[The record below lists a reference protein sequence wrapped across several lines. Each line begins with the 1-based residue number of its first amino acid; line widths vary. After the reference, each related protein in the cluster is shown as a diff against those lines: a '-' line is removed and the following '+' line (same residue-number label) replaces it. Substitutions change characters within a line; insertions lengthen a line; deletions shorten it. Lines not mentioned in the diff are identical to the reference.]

1 MGEISGSPLG
11 RRGRCIVA
19 KGKGKREAAPD
30 DSGNKG
36 GRPTLFR
43 KEFIAQVGKLA
54 QLGALEK
61 QIAEFFEVSEETIT
75 YWKRKYPEFLR
86 SLRGGRIIADAEIAY
101 ALYHRAKG
109 YRVKATKIFC
119 SDKGGVTK
127 VPYTEV
133 YPPDT
138 PAIKFWLTNRVP
150 KLWRDKVDVEH
161 KVTEQLAA
169 RLAAA
174 RKRVKKSP
182 GGGEEE

>member
-1 MGEISGSPLG
+1 MAK
-11 RRGRCIVA
+11 V
-19 KGKGKREAAPD
+19 KGKPQEEKGKTM
-30 DSGNKG
+30 
-36 GRPTLFR
+36 GRPSLYR
-43 KEFIAQVGKLA
+43 KEYVPYVGKLA
-54 QLGALEK
+54 RLGALEK
-61 QIAEFFEVSEETIT
+61 QIADFFEVSEETIT

-86 SLRGGRIIADAEIAY
+86 SLREGRILADAEIAD

-127 VPYTEV
+127 VPCMEV

-174 RKRVKKSP
+174 RKRVKKGP
-182 GGGEEE
+182 GGGEE